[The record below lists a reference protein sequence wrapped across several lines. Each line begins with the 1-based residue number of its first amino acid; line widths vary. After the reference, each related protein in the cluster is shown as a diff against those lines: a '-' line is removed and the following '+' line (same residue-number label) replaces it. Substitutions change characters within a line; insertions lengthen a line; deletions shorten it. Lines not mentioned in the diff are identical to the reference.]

1 MAKFKI
7 EAVVPVYLEA
17 EFELDSSELADAQK
31 KIEESVFIE
40 AEDDETTGTFIRL
53 GIYPGK
59 GKEQYFTA
67 ECYPFADEGDDDN
80 EGKLEITQI
89 RRINDSN
96 LKLVFSKAS
105 NG

>member
-40 AEDDETTGTFIRL
+40 AEDDETTGTFIVLEYILGKAKSSISLLNAIRL
-53 GIYPGK
+53 PTK
-59 GKEQYFTA
+59 AMMTTRA
-67 ECYPFADEGDDDN
+67 
-80 EGKLEITQI
+80 
-89 RRINDSN
+89 N
-96 LKLVFSKAS
+96 LKSLRSAGS
-105 NG
+105 MIQI